1 MKVRHIF
8 SGALISASLI
18 LGACSAPKDIT
29 YVQGL
34 TDRETS
40 TVANPL
46 TIKVRPEDKLN
57 IIVSTQR
64 EELNNLFN
72 LKSPQTTGTERPSY
86 TVNPEGCINFPML
99 GEIHVAGLTR
109 AEVAKYIEKELTE
122 KDLVKNPV
130 VIVEYGNTAIYV
142 GGEVN
147 TPGKFEINKDRLTVL
162 QAILMAGDLT
172 IQGKRENVLVL
183 REENGKQTAYRLD
196 LTDPDQL
203 FNSPA
208 YYLQQNDVVYV
219 EPNDVRKRQTTTNG
233 NTALTAT
240 FWMSVASLAMTVA
253 VLIFR

>member
-8 SGALISASLI
+8 SGMLITASLI

-34 TDRETS
+34 TDRESS
-40 TVANPL
+40 TVTNPL
-46 TIKVRPEDKLN
+46 TIKVRPEDKLY

-64 EELNNLFN
+64 DELNNLFN
-72 LKSPQTTGTERPSY
+72 IKSPQISSTDLPTY
-86 TVNPEGCINFPML
+86 TVNPAGYINFPML

-109 AEVAKYIEKELTE
+109 SEVARYIEKELME

-130 VIVEYGNTAIYV
+130 VIVEYKNTAIYI

-147 TPGKFEINKDRLTVL
+147 APGKYEINKDRLTVL
-162 QAILMAGDLT
+162 QAVLMAGDLT
-172 IQGKRENVLVL
+172 IQGKRNNVLVL
-183 REENGKQTAYRLD
+183 REENGKQISYRLD